1 MGYTKKQITAFQDI
15 LAWCPPD
22 RCAPVVHRATIDD
35 KFVVT
40 DGSVCVI
47 LDECPEGLPVD
58 DNGQV
63 FYDFCKAE
71 IDDGDHELAESSVT
85 ITDCKAVI
93 RQWKEQVRKKV
104 PGTSG
109 RPRIQVSG
117 KASAQYD
124 ARRVLYALTAIG
136 PKARVYIGRRVRG
149 RSYLYVPPPSLI
161 VSNWEVTTSYA
172 VILPLRTS

>member
-1 MGYTKKQITAFQDI
+1 MSFTKEQIATFENI

-22 RCAPVVHRATIDD
+22 RCAPVVHKAED

-71 IDDGDHELAESSVT
+71 IDSGDHELAESSVT
-85 ITDCKAVI
+85 VTDCKAVI
-93 RQWKEQVRKKV
+93 RQWREQVRKRV
-104 PGTSG
+104 PGTPDKPG
-109 RPRIQVSG
+109 IQVDG
-117 KASAQYD
+117 KVSAQYD
-124 ARRVLYALTAIG
+124 ARKVLNALTAIG
-136 PKARVYIGRRVRG
+136 PKARVYIGRRVKGHGYRFT
-149 RSYLYVPPPSLI
+149 PPPSLI
-161 VSNWEVTTSYA
+161 VSNWEVTNSYA
-172 VILPLRTS
+172 VILPLRARED

>member
-1 MGYTKKQITAFQDI
+1 MSYTKKQLAAFQDI

-22 RCAPVVHRATIDD
+22 RCAPVVHKAED

-47 LDECPEGLPVD
+47 LDKCPEGLPVD

-71 IDDGDHELAESSVT
+71 IDDGDHELAENSVT
-85 ITDCKAVI
+85 VADCKAAI
-93 RQWKEQVRKKV
+93 RQWKEQMRKGG
-104 PGTSG
+104 PGT
-109 RPRIQVSG
+109 PNKPMIQVNG

-124 ARRVLYALTAIG
+124 ARKVLNALTAIG

-149 RSYLYVPPPSLI
+149 HSYLVVPSPTLV
-161 VSNWEVTTSYA
+161 VSNWEVTNSYA
-172 VILPLRTS
+172 VILSLRTR

>member
-1 MGYTKKQITAFQDI
+1 MSYTKKQIAAFQDI

-22 RCAPVVHRATIDD
+22 KSAPVVHRATIDD

-47 LDECPEGLPVD
+47 LNERPEELLMD
-58 DNGQV
+58 DNGQF

-71 IDDGDHELAESSVT
+71 IDNGDHELAKGSVSVA
-85 ITDCKAVI
+85 DCKAVI

-104 PGTSG
+104 PGTPDK
-109 RPRIQVSG
+109 PRIQVSG
-117 KASAQYD
+117 KVSAQFD
-124 ARRVLYALTAIG
+124 ARKVLNALTAIG
-136 PKARVYIGRRVRG
+136 PSARVYIGRRVRG
-149 RSYLYVPPPSLI
+149 HSHLYTPSPSLI